1 VSFTQYLETEFSNSR
16 ILPDGSP
23 MLFKSVKCLLLNDTN
38 YIIRSGPKFQ
48 VENMA
53 QLFEYNSENNAFK
66 VTGRVHNSIKF
77 GTDRQ
82 TCLCLLHSRLEGRG
96 MRQIDPDPVMQTK
109 WYLIQIHY

>member
-1 VSFTQYLETEFSNSR
+1 
-16 ILPDGSP
+16 
-23 MLFKSVKCLLLNDTN
+23 MLFKSVKCLLLNVTN
-38 YIIRSGPKFQ
+38 YIIRSGPKFR

-96 MRQIDPDPVMQTK
+96 MRQIDPGTFMSRSSYANKMVFNSNSLLGAYK
-109 WYLIQIHY
+109 EFVISIR